1 MNKINILVLLYIN
14 SVLSFNLYSIIY
26 PIKYSFNYLDK
37 NWNYNNRLFPN
48 NVKTLY
54 IGKWYYYNNI
64 DLIENSNYPEA
75 WKENLVLSSYECNG
89 NKIKT
94 TKIINSTEKITS
106 YYKKKHRTYDEYSE
120 YYRNEHLYL
129 NRITKLYN
137 TNKYNKLDKKADI
150 LRTLLIRPNYCSIT
164 CTPYIPK
171 DEIIKKSIN
180 KKNLNTSNYSIS
192 FDIWLTD
199 SYIYNNSIRT
209 GLYISYDG
217 INGNLNKL
225 ILKRDN
231 MLETPINLNKKLNLS
246 NIIDKTD
253 NIIKYNI
260 TNEKVQNIKDFDNGT
275 TINYIILKNNWIGN
289 YRIHNIFNDSN
300 DNQIS
305 WSSEHNYFIP
315 ISNNDIHKY
324 YELKFKD
331 GIYANIPKNLNLFK
345 NNDTIYIELVCFFK
359 NGTGIQ
365 RFLAWGSKE
374 NKGIKTYCHDIWKN
388 KVPIYYLD

>member
-260 TNEKVQNIKDFDNGT
+260 TNEKVQNIKDFDNGS

>member
-199 SYIYNNSIRT
+199 TFIYNNSIRT

-225 ILKRDN
+225 ILKHDN

-246 NIIDKTD
+246 KIIDKTD